1 MLHKVYLVLDSP
13 RRMAESA
20 AANEWFNSYEGLI
33 AAGVLPETDWL
44 TMAAGVSAML
54 ADAARTGRPL
64 PQTWEPLVWEMVRRL
79 LVQPTQLAGVRFES
93 GGVNAGLI
101 RES

>member
-1 MLHKVYLVLDSP
+1 MVET
-13 RRMAESA
+13 AT

-33 AAGVLPETDWL
+33 AAGVLPETDWP
-44 TMAAGVSAML
+44 TIAAGVSAML

-64 PQTWEPLVWEMVRRL
+64 PQSWEPLVWEMIRRL
-79 LVQPTQLAGVRFES
+79 HVQPTQLAGVQFES
-93 GGVNAGLI
+93 SAVDTGLI